1 MKGQVNGHALLCL
14 AACAATAIIF
24 AGAVALGYLTEA
36 LAR

>member
-1 MKGQVNGHALLCL
+1 MLCF

-24 AGAVALGYLTEA
+24 AGAVGLGYLTEA

>member
-1 MKGQVNGHALLCL
+1 MDSRAFLYF

-24 AGAVALGYLTEA
+24 GGAVALGYLTEA